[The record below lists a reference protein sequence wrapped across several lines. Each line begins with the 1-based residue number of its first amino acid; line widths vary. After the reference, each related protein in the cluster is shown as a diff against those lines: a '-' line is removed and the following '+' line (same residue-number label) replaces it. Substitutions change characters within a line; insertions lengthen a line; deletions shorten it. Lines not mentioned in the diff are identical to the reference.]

1 MTEQKLPME
10 KLLEASEVAVLRDE
24 VSALVRDRRHEEALE
39 RLYDLRELTP
49 DEPDVMNSIKQMK
62 EFLITRYAKAL
73 GGLDTVAGPI
83 PVKAARS
90 PEAMSLVRLIDGV
103 ATYDDVARTSS
114 LGRFRTLQLLCEL
127 YGVESDYKRAQQ
139 RRPTVEFAPRPRVE
153 AKAVEAKAVEAR
165 GVEAKAPEVEAPS
178 EAKPIETKPS
188 DSFESLFQRA
198 THAYLMRHYDEA
210 EAAFKAC
217 QALRPEDGRVRVN
230 LERLAARKSP

>member
-1 MTEQKLPME
+1 MTEEKLPTE
-10 KLLEASEVAVLRDE
+10 KSLVAGQITSLRDE

-49 DEPDVMNSIKQMK
+49 NEPEVMNSIKQMK

-73 GGLDTVAGPI
+73 GGLDNVAGPI

-90 PEAMSLVRLIDGV
+90 PEAMSLVRLIDGI

-127 YGVESDYKRAQQ
+127 YGVESDYKRTQQ

-153 AKAVEAKAVEAR
+153 AKAVEAKA
-165 GVEAKAPEVEAPS
+165 PEVEAPI
-178 EAKPIETKPS
+178 EAKPIEAKPI